1 MSRITNTDGRIFSN
15 RLFLFFTG
23 KCFFFADFCLIGRRR
38 SVLGL
43 VLVDVYFLG
52 RDRHAV
58 PVVEDFEAF
67 AASVRAG

>member
-1 MSRITNTDGRIFSN
+1 MAQHDSFTVIASAAVVTN
-15 RLFLFFTG
+15 
-23 KCFFFADFCLIGRRR
+23 CFFFADFCLIGRRR